1 MQGDFERLR
10 QILVNLAGNA
20 VKFTAQGSVHICLE
34 WLDADHWMMQ
44 VRDTGPGIS
53 ETAQVIIFDAFRQAH
68 PMQTREYGGVGL
80 GLSIVR
86 QLVTLMGERS
96 GWKAAWSMEAPF
108 RLSCHL
114 HP

>member
-1 MQGDFERLR
+1 
-10 QILVNLAGNA
+10 
-20 VKFTAQGSVHICLE
+20 
-34 WLDADHWMMQ
+34 HWMMQ

-86 QLVTLMGERS
+86 QLVTLMGGEIRLES
-96 GWKAAWSMEAPF
+96 RLEHGSTFQVILPF
-108 RLSCHL
+108 T
-114 HP
+114 PVEEPVA